1 MAVRFDAPEDRLTE
15 LTGTWPSPNAGFT
28 VTAWVRIVVDTGT
41 YATWFRAFTP
51 GRGVV
56 LNGCT
61 EADGTTGG
69 NYFTLNQS
77 AANGVDMQVGT
88 WYPIALSHENGTNTG
103 TSYLRDGAT
112 TLADA
117 ATVDDG
123 IDAAGICIGGR
134 DDTDPAEFWNGEIA
148 YVRIWSAELSQDEI
162 EAEWESATPVRTD
175 DLLADWPLV
184 DETDLTDTVQGLV
197 LAVQG
202 GGVLDPAAQPTPLT
216 AATGLA
222 AGTYFAPV
230 SPAQA
235 DTSGSLGNE
244 VLHLTP
250 WRLVQPISIDRLA
263 VNIALDGEAGCTV
276 RPGVYVDTGN
286 YAPGMLLV
294 DGGTLAADAIA
305 SPEATVAADLDAGL
319 YWVGGVVQAAP
330 TTEPEVTVTAA
341 AELDAPVGSVT
352 LADVA
357 GAAVAGYSQ
366 SGVSGALPDPFV
378 ADGVSTAAPR
388 VIVRLA

>member
-15 LTGTWPSPNAGFT
+15 LTGTWPSPNGGFT
-28 VTAWVRIVVDTGT
+28 VTAWVRIMVDTGT
-41 YATWFRAFTP
+41 YATWFRSFTP
-51 GRGVV
+51 GRGVIV
-56 LNGCT
+56 NSCT
-61 EADGTTGG
+61 DADGTTGN
-69 NYFTLNQS
+69 NYFTWESQ

-88 WYPIALSHENGTNTG
+88 WYPVAVSHDDGGTIG
-103 TSYLRDGAT
+103 TSYLRDGAL
-112 TLADA
+112 TLADS
-117 ATVDDG
+117 ATVESG

-134 DDTDPAEFWNGEIA
+134 DDTDANEWWNGEIA
-148 YVRIWSAELSQDEI
+148 YVRIWSAELIQAEI
-162 EAEWESATPVRTD
+162 EAEWESTTPVRTD
-175 DLLADWPLV
+175 DLLADWPLAN
-184 DETDLTDTVQGLV
+184 ETDLTDTVQGLV

-202 GGVLDPAAQPTPLT
+202 GGVLDPAADPSPLT
-216 AATGLA
+216 AVSGLA

-235 DTSGSLGNE
+235 ATSGSLGNE
-244 VLHLTP
+244 VLHLVP
-250 WRLVQPISIDRLA
+250 WRVEEPVSIDRLA
-263 VNIALDGEAGCTV
+263 VNIALDGEPGCTV
-276 RPGVYVDTGN
+276 RPAVYADNGN
-286 YAPGMLLV
+286 YAPGMPV
-294 DGGTLAADAIA
+294 IDGGALAADAIA

-341 AELDAPVGSVT
+341 AELDAPVGSTT